1 MSATHTGNNQVSG
14 KSQKALINRGT
25 DDKDCRIFNRG
36 GKVSINSLAIMQA
49 TELNLVSPFF
59 VFQMARVQ
67 SAHRRKQTVTQVN
80 GVR

>member
-36 GKVSINSLAIMQA
+36 GKVSISLAIMQA

-67 SAHRRKQTVTQVN
+67 RDHMRKQTVTQVN